1 MTCMDLRE
9 TQRTAVLLE
18 KQAGTLR
25 TLSAELEEISRTIK
39 RKETLLQASTSVE
52 KEAGTLA
59 ELSYIAGQMGRALE
73 MAAVY
78 EQQAE
83 KRVTEQ
89 YEGSGRNYTAPETVL
104 VDCAAWEHLPD
115 DILIY

>member
-39 RKETLLQASTSVE
+39 RNETLLQASTSVE
-52 KEAGTLA
+52 KEAGTRLNCPISQDRW
-59 ELSYIAGQMGRALE
+59 EEHWKWLLSMSSRQRS
-73 MAAVY
+73 V
-78 EQQAE
+78 
-83 KRVTEQ
+83 
-89 YEGSGRNYTAPETVL
+89 
-104 VDCAAWEHLPD
+104 
-115 DILIY
+115 